1 MASSWTGSMVLC
13 RNSTARSPWL
23 TWRPYDPPMAIAT
36 VSPVTGEVLTSF
48 DELTPEELEDK
59 LARAAAAAA
68 SYRLTSVEQRAGW
81 LDRAA
86 DHLEKEA
93 DSVSRLITTEMGKT
107 YRAAHEEVAK
117 CVRGLR
123 FYAAEGPAF
132 LRALPGDGAR
142 VGAKQTYVTYQP
154 IGVVLAV
161 MPWNLPLWQAMRF
174 AAPALT
180 AGNVGILKHASNVP
194 QTALYMEQLF
204 RDAGFPDDVFQT
216 LLISARRV
224 EQVLRDDRVEAA
236 TLTGSEPAGKSV
248 GAIAGDEIKKVVLE
262 LGGSDPFIVMPSTNL
277 ERATDVAVKARTL
290 NNGQS
295 CINGKRF
302 FVHRDIFDRFLER
315 FVAKMGALVVGDPMD
330 DATDIGPLA
339 TESGRD
345 DVEAYVQDAVA
356 KGAKVLVG
364 GKRPDR
370 PGWFYPPTVLTDVT
384 PDMRMYH
391 EEVFGPVAQVWPVAS
406 VEEALRLANGHPY
419 GLGSNL
425 WSEDEAERELFI
437 RDVQSGMAFINGNTT
452 SYPEIP
458 FGGVKRSGYGR
469 ELSDLGMRE
478 FMNAKTVW
486 IGEDAGA

>member
-1 MASSWTGSMVLC
+1 
-13 RNSTARSPWL
+13 
-23 TWRPYDPPMAIAT
+23 MAIAT
-36 VSPVTGEVLTSF
+36 ISPVTGETLKSF
-48 DELTPEELEDK
+48 DELTPDELEDK
-59 LARAAAAAA
+59 LARAAAAAE

-81 LDRAA
+81 LSTAA
-86 DHLEKEA
+86 ENLENEA
-93 DSVSRLITTEMGKT
+93 DSVSELLTTEMGKT
-107 YRAAHEEVAK
+107 LRAAHEEVAK

-123 FYAAEGPAF
+123 FYAAKGPEF
-132 LRALPGDGAR
+132 LRNLDGDAHA
-142 VGAKQTYVTYQP
+142 VGAKQAFVSYQP

-180 AGNVGILKHASNVP
+180 AGNVGVLKHASNVP
-194 QTALYMEQLF
+194 QTALYMERLF
-204 RDAGFPDDVFQT
+204 REAGFPDDVFQT

-224 EQVLRDDRVEAA
+224 EQVLRDDRVKAA
-236 TLTGSEPAGKSV
+236 TLTGSEPAGRSV
-248 GAIAGDEIKKVVLE
+248 GTIAGGVIKKVVLE

-277 ERATDVAVKARTL
+277 ERAAEVAVKARTL

-302 FVHRDIFDRFLER
+302 FVHADIYDAFLDK

-330 DATDIGPLA
+330 DATDVGPLA

-345 DVEAYVQDAVA
+345 DVEAYVDDAVG
-356 KGAKVLVG
+356 KGAKALVG
-364 GKRPDR
+364 GKRPDG
-370 PGWFYPPTVLTDVT
+370 PGWFYPPTVLTNIT
-384 PDMRMYH
+384 PDMKMYH
-391 EEVFGPVAQVWPVAS
+391 EEVFGPVAQVFS
-406 VEEALRLANGHPY
+406 VSSLQEALELANGHPY

-425 WSEDEAERELFI
+425 WSEDQAERELFI

-458 FGGVKRSGYGR
+458 FGGVKLSGYGR

-486 IGEDAGA
+486 IGKDAGA

>member
-1 MASSWTGSMVLC
+1 
-13 RNSTARSPWL
+13 
-23 TWRPYDPPMAIAT
+23 MAIAT
-36 VSPVTGEVLTSF
+36 VSPVTGETLKSF
-48 DELTPEELEDK
+48 DELTPEELETK
-59 LARAAAAAA
+59 LARAAAAAE

-81 LDRAA
+81 LSKAA
-86 DHLEKEA
+86 DNLENEA
-93 DSVSRLITTEMGKT
+93 DSVSELITSEMGKT
-107 YRAAHEEVAK
+107 LRAAHEEVAK
-117 CVRGLR
+117 SVRGLR
-123 FYAAEGPAF
+123 FYAAKGPEF
-132 LRALPGDGAR
+132 LRNLEGDAAS
-142 VGAKQTYVTYQP
+142 VGAKQTFVSYQP

-180 AGNVGILKHASNVP
+180 AGNVGVLKHASNVP
-194 QTALYMEQLF
+194 QTALYMERLF
-204 RDAGFPDDVFQT
+204 REAGFPDDVFQT

-224 EQVLRDDRVEAA
+224 EQVLRDDRVKAA
-236 TLTGSEPAGKSV
+236 TLTGSEPAGRSV
-248 GAIAGDEIKKVVLE
+248 GTIAGSVIKKVVLE

-277 ERATDVAVKARTL
+277 DQATDVAVKARTL

-302 FVHRDIFDRFLER
+302 FVHADIYDAFLDK

-330 DATDIGPLA
+330 AATDVGPLA

-345 DVEAYVQDAVA
+345 DVEAYVDDALG
-356 KGAKVLVG
+356 KGATAVVG
-364 GKRPDR
+364 GKRPDG
-370 PGWFYPPTVLTDVT
+370 PGWFYPPTVLTNIT
-384 PDMRMYH
+384 PDMKMYH
-391 EEVFGPVAQVWPVAS
+391 EEVFGPVAQVFS
-406 VEEALRLANGHPY
+406 VSSLQEALELANAHPY

-425 WSEDEAERELFI
+425 WTEDQAERELFI

-458 FGGVKRSGYGR
+458 FGGVKLSGYGR

-486 IGEDAGA
+486 IGADAGA

>member
-1 MASSWTGSMVLC
+1 
-13 RNSTARSPWL
+13 
-23 TWRPYDPPMAIAT
+23 MAIAT
-36 VSPVTGEVLTSF
+36 ISPVTGEVLKSF

-68 SYRLTSVEQRAGW
+68 SYRLTSVEQRAEW
-81 LDRAA
+81 LAQAA
-86 DHLEKEA
+86 DQLEKEA
-93 DSVSRLITTEMGKT
+93 DSVSTMITTEMGKT
-107 YRAAHEEVAK
+107 YRAAQEEVAK
-117 CVRGLR
+117 SVRGLR
-123 FYAAEGPAF
+123 FYAAKGPEF
-132 LRALPGDGAR
+132 LRPQPGDEAR

-154 IGVVLAV
+154 IGPVLAV

-180 AGNVGILKHASNVP
+180 AGNVGLLKHASNVP

-204 RDAGFPDDVFQT
+204 RDAGFPEDVFQT

-224 EQVLRDDRVEAA
+224 EQVLRDDRVKAA

-248 GAIAGDEIKKVVLE
+248 ATIAGDEIKKVVLE

-302 FVHRDIFDRFLER
+302 FVHQDIYDAFLDL
-315 FVAKMGALVVGDPMD
+315 FVAKMAALVVGDPMD
-330 DATDIGPLA
+330 DATDVGPLA

-345 DVEAYVQDAVA
+345 DVAAYVDDAVA
-356 KGAKVLVG
+356 KGAKALVG
-364 GKRPDR
+364 GTRPDG
-370 PGWFYPPTVLTDVT
+370 PGWFYPPTVLTEIT
-384 PDMRMYH
+384 PDMKMYH
-391 EEVFGPVAQVWPVAS
+391 EEVFGPVAQVFRVS
-406 VEEALRLANGHPY
+406 DVQDALQQANGHPY

-425 WSEDEAERELFI
+425 WSEDESEREAFV

-486 IGEDAGA
+486 IGADA

>member
-1 MASSWTGSMVLC
+1 
-13 RNSTARSPWL
+13 
-23 TWRPYDPPMAIAT
+23 MAIAT
-36 VSPVTGEVLTSF
+36 TSPVTGEVLKKF
-48 DELTPEELEDK
+48 DELTPDQLEDK

-68 SYRLTSVEQRAGW
+68 TYRLTTVEQRAQW
-81 LDRAA
+81 LRQAA
-86 DHLEKEA
+86 DNLEKQA
-93 DSVSRLITTEMGKT
+93 DSVSRLIVTEMGKT
-107 YRAAHEEVAK
+107 LRAAQEEVAK
-117 CVRGLR
+117 CVHGLR
-123 FYAAEGPAF
+123 FYADEGPGYLKAIP
-132 LRALPGDGAR
+132 AEAER
-142 VGAKQTYVTYQP
+142 VGAKQAFVTYQP

-204 RDAGFPDDVFQT
+204 RDAGFPPDVFQT
-216 LLISARRV
+216 LLISSGRV
-224 EQVLRDDRVEAA
+224 EQVLRDPRVDAA

-248 GAIAGDEIKKVVLE
+248 ATIAGSEIKKVVLE
-262 LGGSDPFIVMPSTNL
+262 LGGSDPFFVMPSTDL
-277 ERATDVAVKARTL
+277 ERASDVAVKARTL

-302 FVHRDIFDRFLER
+302 FVHADVYDAFLEK

-330 DATDIGPLA
+330 GATDIGPLA
-339 TESGRD
+339 TESGRN
-345 DVEAYVQDAVA
+345 DVAAYVEDAVS
-356 KGAKVLVG
+356 KGAKVRVG
-364 GKRPDR
+364 GKRPDG
-370 PGWFYPPTVLTDVT
+370 PGWFYPPTVLTDIT
-384 PDMRMYH
+384 PDMNLYH
-391 EEVFGPVAQVWPVAS
+391 EEVFGPVAQVFS
-406 VEEALRLANGHPY
+406 VPSLEEGLRLANGHPY

-425 WSEDEAERELFI
+425 WSEDHAERDLFI
-437 RDVQSGMAFINGNTT
+437 RDIQSGMATINGNTV

-486 IGEDAGA
+486 IGEDASV

>member
-1 MASSWTGSMVLC
+1 
-13 RNSTARSPWL
+13 
-23 TWRPYDPPMAIAT
+23 MAIAT
-36 VSPVTGEVLTSF
+36 ISPVTGETLKSF
-48 DELTPEELEDK
+48 DELTPDELEDK
-59 LARAAAAAA
+59 LARAAAAAE

-81 LDRAA
+81 LSTAA
-86 DHLEKEA
+86 ENLENEA
-93 DSVSRLITTEMGKT
+93 DSVSELLTTEMGKT
-107 YRAAHEEVAK
+107 LRAAHEEVAK

-123 FYAAEGPAF
+123 FYAAKGPEF
-132 LRALPGDGAR
+132 LRNLDGDAHA
-142 VGAKQTYVTYQP
+142 VGAKQAFVSYQP

-180 AGNVGILKHASNVP
+180 AGNVGVLKHASNVP
-194 QTALYMEQLF
+194 QTALYMERLF
-204 RDAGFPDDVFQT
+204 REAGFPDDVFQT

-224 EQVLRDDRVEAA
+224 EQVLRDDRVKAA
-236 TLTGSEPAGKSV
+236 TLTGSEPAGRSV
-248 GAIAGDEIKKVVLE
+248 GTIAGGVIKKVVLE

-277 ERATDVAVKARTL
+277 ERAAEVAVKARTL

-302 FVHRDIFDRFLER
+302 FVHADIYDAFLDK

-330 DATDIGPLA
+330 EATDVGPLA

-345 DVEAYVQDAVA
+345 DVEAYVDDAVG
-356 KGAKVLVG
+356 KGAKAVVG
-364 GKRPDR
+364 GKRPDG
-370 PGWFYPPTVLTDVT
+370 PGWFYPPTVLTNIT
-384 PDMRMYH
+384 PDMKMYH
-391 EEVFGPVAQVWPVAS
+391 EEVFGPVAQVFS
-406 VEEALRLANGHPY
+406 VSSLQEALELANGHPY

-425 WSEDEAERELFI
+425 WSEDQAERELFI

-458 FGGVKRSGYGR
+458 FGGVKLSGYGR

>member
-1 MASSWTGSMVLC
+1 
-13 RNSTARSPWL
+13 
-23 TWRPYDPPMAIAT
+23 MAIAT
-36 VSPVTGEVLTSF
+36 TSPVTGEVLRSF

-68 SYRLTSVEQRAGW
+68 SYRLTGVEQRAEW
-81 LDRAA
+81 LQHAA
-86 DHLEKEA
+86 DRLEKEIE
-93 DSVSRLITTEMGKT
+93 SVSGMITTEMGKT
-107 YRAAHEEVAK
+107 FRAAEQEVAK
-117 CVRGLR
+117 CIHGLR
-123 FYAAEGPAF
+123 FYATEGPAF
-132 LRALPGDGAR
+132 LRDLEGDGGR
-142 VGAKQTYVTYQP
+142 VGAKQTFVTYQP

-174 AAPALT
+174 AAPALM
-180 AGNVGILKHASNVP
+180 AGNVGLLKHASNVP
-194 QTALYMEQLF
+194 QCALYLEELF

-224 EQVLRDDRVEAA
+224 EQVLRDPRVAAA
-236 TLTGSEPAGKSV
+236 TLTGSEPAGRSV
-248 GAIAGDEIKKVVLE
+248 AAIAGDEIKKVVLE

-277 ERATDVAVKARTL
+277 EQATDVAVKARTL

-302 FVHRDIFDRFLER
+302 FVHEDIGDAFIEM
-315 FVAKMGALVVGDPMD
+315 FVAKMGALVMGDPMD
-330 DATDIGPLA
+330 EGTDVGPLA
-339 TESGRD
+339 TESGRR
-345 DVEAYVQDAVA
+345 DVESYVDDAVA
-356 KGAKVLVG
+356 KGATVLLG
-364 GKRPDR
+364 GERPDG
-370 PGWFYPPTVLTDVT
+370 PGWFYPPTVLTGIT
-384 PDMRMYH
+384 PEMRMYH
-391 EEVFGPVAQVWPVAS
+391 EEVFGPVAQVWTVS
-406 VEEALRLANGHPY
+406 SLEEALREANGHPY

-425 WSEDEAERELFI
+425 WSEDEAERELFV

-486 IGEDAGA
+486 IGQDA

>member
-1 MASSWTGSMVLC
+1 
-13 RNSTARSPWL
+13 
-23 TWRPYDPPMAIAT
+23 MAIAT
-36 VSPVTGEVLTSF
+36 VSPVTGEVLKSF
-48 DELTPEELEDK
+48 DELSPEQLEDK
-59 LARAAAAAA
+59 LARAASAAEA
-68 SYRLTSVEQRAGW
+68 YRLTSVDQRAGW
-81 LDRAA
+81 LGQAA

-93 DSVSRLITTEMGKT
+93 DSVSKLITMEMGKT

-123 FYAAEGPAF
+123 FYATAGPEF
-132 LRALPGDGAR
+132 LRALPGKAAS

-174 AAPALT
+174 AAAALT
-180 AGNVGILKHASNVP
+180 AGNVGVLKHASNVP
-194 QTALYMEQLF
+194 QTALYFEQLF

-224 EQVLRDDRVEAA
+224 EQVLRDDRVKAA
-236 TLTGSEPAGKSV
+236 TLTGSEPAGRSV
-248 GAIAGDEIKKVVLE
+248 ATIAGSEIKKVVLE

-277 ERATDVAVKARTL
+277 DRATDVAVKARTL

-302 FVHRDIFDRFLER
+302 FVHADIYDAFLKL

-330 DATDIGPLA
+330 AATNVGPLA
-339 TESGRD
+339 TESGRN
-345 DVEAYVQDAVA
+345 DVEAYVDDALA
-356 KGAKVLVG
+356 KGAKALVG
-364 GKRPDR
+364 GKRPEGQ
-370 PGWFYPPTVLTDVT
+370 GWFYPPTVLTDIT
-384 PDMRMYH
+384 PDMNMYH
-391 EEVFGPVAQVWPVAS
+391 EEVFGPVAQVFS
-406 VEEALRLANGHPY
+406 VSSLQEALELANGQPY

-425 WSEDEAERELFI
+425 WSEDQAERETFI

-458 FGGVKRSGYGR
+458 FGGVKLSGYRR

-486 IGEDAGA
+486 IGENAGA

>member
-1 MASSWTGSMVLC
+1 
-13 RNSTARSPWL
+13 
-23 TWRPYDPPMAIAT
+23 MAIAT
-36 VSPVTGEVLTSF
+36 VSPVTGETLKAF

-59 LARAAAAAA
+59 LARAAAAAE
-68 SYRLTSVEQRAGW
+68 SYRLTTVEQRATW
-81 LDRAA
+81 LSQAA
-86 DHLEKEA
+86 DNLEKEA
-93 DSVSRLITTEMGKT
+93 DSVSKLITAEMGKT
-107 YRAAHEEVAK
+107 HRAAQEEVAK

-123 FYAAEGPAF
+123 FYAAEGPGF
-132 LRALPGDGAR
+132 LRNIPADAGS
-142 VGAKQTYVTYQP
+142 VGAKQTYVSYQP

-180 AGNVGILKHASNVP
+180 AGNVGVLKHASNVP
-194 QTALYMEQLF
+194 QTALYMERLF
-204 RDAGFPDDVFQT
+204 REAGFPDDVFQT

-224 EQVLRDDRVEAA
+224 EQVLRDDRVKAA
-236 TLTGSEPAGKSV
+236 TLTGSEPAGRSV
-248 GAIAGDEIKKVVLE
+248 ATIAGNVIKKVVLE
-262 LGGSDPFIVMPSTNL
+262 LGGSDPFIVMPSTDL

-302 FVHRDIFDRFLER
+302 FVHADIYDAFLEK

-330 DATDIGPLA
+330 DATDVGPLA

-356 KGAKVLVG
+356 KGAKALVG
-364 GKRPDR
+364 GKRPDG

-384 PDMRMYH
+384 PDMKMYH
-391 EEVFGPVAQVWPVAS
+391 EEVFGPVAQVWSVAS
-406 VEEALRLANGHPY
+406 LEEALQLTNGHPY

-458 FGGVKRSGYGR
+458 FGGVKLSGYGR

>member
-1 MASSWTGSMVLC
+1 
-13 RNSTARSPWL
+13 
-23 TWRPYDPPMAIAT
+23 MAIAT
-36 VSPVTGEVLTSF
+36 ISPVTGETLKSF

-59 LARAAAAAA
+59 LDRAAAAAK
-68 SYRLTSVEQRAGW
+68 SYPLTSVEQRAGW
-81 LDRAA
+81 LSKAA
-86 DHLEKEA
+86 ENLENEA
-93 DSVSRLITTEMGKT
+93 DSVSELITAEMGKT
-107 YRAAHEEVAK
+107 LRAAHEEVAK

-123 FYAAEGPAF
+123 FYAAKGPEF
-132 LRALPGDGAR
+132 LRNLDGDAHA
-142 VGAKQTYVTYQP
+142 VGAKQTFVSYQP

-180 AGNVGILKHASNVP
+180 AGNVGVLKHASNVP
-194 QTALYMEQLF
+194 QTALYMERLF
-204 RDAGFPDDVFQT
+204 REAGFPDDVFQT

-224 EQVLRDDRVEAA
+224 EQVLRDDRVKAA
-236 TLTGSEPAGKSV
+236 TLTGSEPAGRSV
-248 GAIAGDEIKKVVLE
+248 GTIAGSVIKKVVLE

-277 ERATDVAVKARTL
+277 ERATEVAVKARTL

-302 FVHRDIFDRFLER
+302 FVHADIYDAFLDK

-330 DATDIGPLA
+330 DATDVGPLA

-345 DVEAYVQDAVA
+345 DVEAYVDDAVG
-356 KGAKVLVG
+356 KGAKALVG
-364 GKRPDR
+364 GKRPEG
-370 PGWFYPPTVLTDVT
+370 PGWFYPPTVLTNIT
-384 PDMRMYH
+384 PDMNMYH
-391 EEVFGPVAQVWPVAS
+391 EEVFGPVAQVFS
-406 VEEALRLANGHPY
+406 VSSLQEALELANGHPY

-425 WSEDEAERELFI
+425 WSEDQAEREMFI

-458 FGGVKRSGYGR
+458 FGGVKLSGYGR

>member
-1 MASSWTGSMVLC
+1 
-13 RNSTARSPWL
+13 
-23 TWRPYDPPMAIAT
+23 MAIAT
-36 VSPVTGEVLTSF
+36 VSPVTGEVLKSF
-48 DELTPEELEDK
+48 DELSAEQLEDK
-59 LARAAAAAA
+59 LARAASAAE
-68 SYRLTSVEQRAGW
+68 SYRLTSVDQRAGW
-81 LDRAA
+81 LGQAA

-93 DSVSRLITTEMGKT
+93 DSVSKMITTEMGKT
-107 YRAAHEEVAK
+107 YRAAQEEVAK

-123 FYAAEGPAF
+123 FYAAAGPEF
-132 LRALPGDGAR
+132 LRALAGNAAS

-180 AGNVGILKHASNVP
+180 AGNVGVLKHASNVP
-194 QTALYMEQLF
+194 QTALYLEQLF

-216 LLISARRV
+216 LLISAGKV
-224 EQVLRDDRVEAA
+224 EQVLRDDRVKAA
-236 TLTGSEPAGKSV
+236 TLTGSEPAGQSV
-248 GAIAGDEIKKVVLE
+248 GRIAGDEIKKVVLE

-277 ERATDVAVKARTL
+277 ERATDIAVRARTL

-302 FVHRDIFDRFLER
+302 FIHADIYDAFLDL
-315 FVAKMGALVVGDPMD
+315 FVAKMGALVVGDPMV
-330 DATDIGPLA
+330 DATDVGPLA

-345 DVEAYVQDAVA
+345 EVAAYVDDAVR
-356 KGAKVLVG
+356 KGAKALVG
-364 GKRPDR
+364 GRRPDR

-391 EEVFGPVAQVWPVAS
+391 EEVFGPVAQVWAVDS
-406 VEEALRLANGHPY
+406 VEEALRLANAHPY

-425 WSEDEAERELFI
+425 WSEDEAERELFV

-486 IGEDAGA
+486 IGE

>member
-1 MASSWTGSMVLC
+1 
-13 RNSTARSPWL
+13 
-23 TWRPYDPPMAIAT
+23 MAIAT
-36 VSPVTGEVLTSF
+36 TNPVTGEVLKSF
-48 DELTPEELEDK
+48 DELTPEQLEDK
-59 LARAAAAAA
+59 LSRAAAAAA
-68 SYRLTSVEQRAGW
+68 SYRLTSVEQRAEW
-81 LDRAA
+81 LGRAA
-86 DHLEKEA
+86 DHLEKAA
-93 DSVSRLITTEMGKT
+93 DPVSEMITTEMGKT
-107 YRAAHEEVAK
+107 YRSAHEEVAK

-123 FYAAEGPAF
+123 FYAAEGPEF
-132 LRALPGDGAR
+132 LKNLHADASR
-142 VGAKQTYVTYQP
+142 VGAKETYVTYQP
-154 IGVVLAV
+154 IGPVLAV

-180 AGNVGILKHASNVP
+180 AGNVGLLKHASNVP

-224 EQVLRDDRVEAA
+224 ESVLRDDRVMAA
-236 TLTGSEPAGKSV
+236 TLTGSEPAGVSV
-248 GAIAGDEIKKVVLE
+248 ATIAGSEIKKVVLE

-277 ERATDVAVKARTL
+277 ERATDVAVRARTL

-302 FVHRDIFDRFLER
+302 FIHADIYDAFLDK
-315 FVAKMGALVVGDPMD
+315 FAAKMGALVVGDPMD
-330 DATDIGPLA
+330 DATDVGPLA
-339 TESGRD
+339 TESGRN
-345 DVEAYVQDAVA
+345 DVAAYVDDALEH
-356 KGAKVLVG
+356 GAKAVVG
-364 GKRPDR
+364 GKRPDG
-370 PGWFYPPTVLTDVT
+370 PGWFYPPTVLIEIT
-384 PDMRMYH
+384 PDMKMYH
-391 EEVFGPVAQVWPVAS
+391 EEVFGPVAQVFRVSSLPD
-406 VEEALRLANGHPY
+406 ALQQANGHPY

-425 WSEDEAERELFI
+425 WSEDPDERELFV

-486 IGEDAGA
+486 IGEDASV

>member
-1 MASSWTGSMVLC
+1 
-13 RNSTARSPWL
+13 
-23 TWRPYDPPMAIAT
+23 MAIAT
-36 VSPVTGEVLTSF
+36 ISPVTGELLKSF
-48 DELTPEELEDK
+48 NELTAEELDGK
-59 LARAAAAAA
+59 LARAAVAAA
-68 SYRLTSVEQRAGW
+68 SYRLTSVQQRAEW
-81 LDRAA
+81 LGRAA

-107 YRAAHEEVAK
+107 YRAAQEEVAK

-132 LRALPGDGAR
+132 LENLPSDPAR
-142 VGAKQTYVTYQP
+142 VGAKDTYVTYQP
-154 IGVVLAV
+154 IGPVLAV

-180 AGNVGILKHASNVP
+180 AANVGLLKHASNVP
-194 QTALYMEQLF
+194 QTALYMEELF
-204 RDAGFPDDVFQT
+204 REAGFPDDVFQT

-224 EQVLRDDRVEAA
+224 EQVLRDDRVKAA
-236 TLTGSEPAGKSV
+236 TLTGSEPAGRSV
-248 GAIAGDEIKKVVLE
+248 ATIAGDEIKKVVLE

-302 FVHRDIFDRFLER
+302 LIHTDIYDSFLEL
-315 FVAKMGALVVGDPMD
+315 FVVKMGALVVGDPMD
-330 DATDIGPLA
+330 DATDVGPLA

-345 DVEAYVQDAVA
+345 DVEAYVEDAVA

-364 GKRPDR
+364 GERPDR
-370 PGWFYPPTVLTDVT
+370 PGWFYPPTVLTEIT
-384 PDMRMYH
+384 SDMKMFH
-391 EEVFGPVAQVWPVAS
+391 EEVFGPVAQVFRVSSLQA
-406 VEEALRLANGHPY
+406 ALLLANGHPY

-425 WSEDEAERELFI
+425 WSEDETERELFV